1 MAVKQIYFSDEEM
14 ELLAHIDRVREGKS
28 VSSYIKE
35 LIRADMKAT
44 EINAEIDRL
53 KVLEDEIKRLSDLLS
68 EAIRPQFVAPYMASY
83 PAAMPPQPQQ
93 QQPTEEK
100 PQKLGK
106 SQKKALNSIMA
117 LAGTSKSE

>member
-1 MAVKQIYFSDEEM
+1 MSVKQIYFSDEEI
-14 ELLAHIDRVREGKS
+14 ELLAHIDRVRGGKS

-53 KVLEDEIKRLSDLLS
+53 KGLEDEIKRLADLLG
-68 EAIRPQFVAPYMASY
+68 EAIRPQFVAPYMTAY
-83 PAAMPPQPQQ
+83 PAPIPPQPSTP
-93 QQPTEEK
+93 QPTEEK
-100 PQKLGK
+100 QKLGK
-106 SQKKALNSIMA
+106 TQKKALNSIMA